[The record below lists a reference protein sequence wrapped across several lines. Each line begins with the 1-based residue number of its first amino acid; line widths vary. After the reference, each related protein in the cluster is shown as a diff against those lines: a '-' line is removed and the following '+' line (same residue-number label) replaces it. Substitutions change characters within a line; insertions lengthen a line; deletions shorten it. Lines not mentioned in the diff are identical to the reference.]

1 MSFFLDISSSFI
13 LGLLAPLTATCI
25 LPLYPGFISFLSN
38 QKEGSKNKSLIL
50 GVFVSIGLI
59 LFMLLLGLLFTTLFQ
74 ISLTKIISIV
84 SPIAFGLLAIFSI
97 LMIFNIDLI
106 KNVRTINA
114 PTSKNPKLAALLY
127 GLFFGAIII
136 PCNPGIIAIFFSR
149 AVSTTGFLGNMVSF
163 LAFSIGMALPLLILA
178 GLTQSFSS
186 QILKFLT
193 KNKRWINL
201 VAGLIMLIISLYYLI
216 FNFKVFG

>member
-1 MSFFLDISSSFI
+1 MNFFLDISSSFI
-13 LGLLAPLTATCI
+13 LGLLAPLTATCV

-38 QKEGSKNKSLIL
+38 QEEGKNKSLIL
-50 GVFVSIGLI
+50 GLFVSLGLI

-74 ISLTKIISIV
+74 VSLTKIIGII

-97 LMIFNIDLI
+97 FMIFNIEII
-106 KNVRTINA
+106 KSIKTFNT
-114 PTSKNPKLAALLY
+114 PTAKNPKLAALLY

-149 AVSTTGFLGNMVSF
+149 AVTTTGFLGNMISF

-178 GLTQSFSS
+178 GFTQSFSS

-201 VAGLIMLIISLYYLI
+201 FAGIIMLAISLYYLI
-216 FNFKVFG
+216 FNFHIFG